1 LNEYR
6 VHPSPAVPD
15 NDTLVLAVDEH
26 VPVHVVG
33 EGVDVRGILVL
44 GLVGEGRSQHR
55 ARGWG
60 S

>member
-33 EGVDVRGILVL
+33 EGVDVRGRAGLRTGL
-44 GLVGEGRSQHR
+44 GAGGLRVGTVPPT
-55 ARGWG
+55 
-60 S
+60 